1 MVVLAHFSNF
11 QKSISYSNKIP
22 EYAKNFKKEWL
33 YIRGINKE
41 CERFVKKFED
51 EDEKIFSSSYAKKM
65 IYFFKRFVKCQE
77 RGKIKD
83 ISHLHL
89 KEEDV
94 KFIDWLE
101 IELDDYGDL
110 FLIPGSYEFDKEKY
124 ENDDT
129 GYKEFFESFTKFKN
143 KLIVDYLS
151 DLENYYKFLNT
162 YTDSDS
168 YSDSDSDS
176 DGVNSDVLEIILSD
190 SDSDSDY

>member
-11 QKSISYSNKIP
+11 QKSISNSNKIP
-22 EYAKNFKKEWL
+22 EYARNFKKEYL
-33 YIRGINKE
+33 YIIGINKE
-41 CERFVKKFED
+41 CERFVKKFDD
-51 EDEKIFSSSYAKKM
+51 EDEKIFISSYAKKM
-65 IYFFKRFVKCQE
+65 IYFFKRFVKFQE
-77 RGKIKD
+77 RGRIKD

-143 KLIVDYLS
+143 KLKIEEITIKNSNNYLG
-151 DLENYYKFLNT
+151 
-162 YTDSDS
+162 S
-168 YSDSDSDS
+168 YSDSDTDS
-176 DGVNSDVLEIILSD
+176 DGVNSGDLDSILSNSD

>member
-143 KLIVDYLS
+143 KLKIEEIIIKNSSNYLGS
-151 DLENYYKFLNT
+151 YS
-162 YTDSDS
+162 DSDIEDD
-168 YSDSDSDS
+168 SDSDSDS
-176 DGVNSDVLEIILSD
+176 DGFDSDVLDIILSD
-190 SDSDSDY
+190 SD

>member
-11 QKSISYSNKIP
+11 QKSISNSNKIP
-22 EYAKNFKKEWL
+22 EYARNFKKEYL
-33 YIRGINKE
+33 YIIGINKE
-41 CERFVKKFED
+41 CERFVKKFDD
-51 EDEKIFSSSYAKKM
+51 EDEKIFISSYAKKM
-65 IYFFKRFVKCQE
+65 IYFFKRFVKFQE
-77 RGKIKD
+77 RGRIKD

-110 FLIPGSYEFDKEKY
+110 FLIPGSYKFDKEKY

-143 KLIVDYLS
+143 KLKIEEITIKNSNNYLG
-151 DLENYYKFLNT
+151 
-162 YTDSDS
+162 S
-168 YSDSDSDS
+168 YSDSDTDS
-176 DGVNSDVLEIILSD
+176 DGVNSGDLDSILSNSD